1 MLTGPLQ
8 PLPFTV
14 RLVQSP
20 FALWLAQGAFCGRAV
35 AVANNPERFPRMG
48 HL

>member
-8 PLPFTV
+8 PLPFAV

-20 FALWLAQGAFCGRAV
+20 FALWLAQGAFCGQAV